1 MFFEVGHKKIFL
13 LGHFLFFFFAWVQ
26 KYLEKVFSVENL
38 VKVIAFDS
46 VILDKNFDWLSLKI
60 LMFFGTQ
67 FSVEM
72 DSEAYFSKKKIND
85 RKSPYSGS
93 TYDTYKHSP

>member
-13 LGHFLFFFFAWVQ
+13 LGHFLFFFFFSWVQ

-46 VILDKNFDWLSLKI
+46 VILDKNFALIKFKDFDVFWYTI
-60 LMFFGTQ
+60 
-67 FSVEM
+67 
-72 DSEAYFSKKKIND
+72 
-85 RKSPYSGS
+85 
-93 TYDTYKHSP
+93 

>member
-1 MFFEVGHKKIFL
+1 MF
-13 LGHFLFFFFAWVQ
+13 FFFFAWVQ

-72 DSEAYFSKKKIND
+72 DSEAYFSKKKLTIENHHILDPPMTPINIA
-85 RKSPYSGS
+85 
-93 TYDTYKHSP
+93 HSN